1 MDVFLDV
8 QCALL
13 TTEVICKEIKARSP
27 NARFEL
33 GLADITYE
41 ACFRAVMAEYN

>member
-13 TTEVICKEIKARSP
+13 TMEVICKEIKTRALGARLK
-27 NARFEL
+27 L
-33 GLADITYE
+33 GLSHITYE